1 MKKKNVNT
9 KQQGFF
15 ERYFELSKYNTTVR
29 TEVLA
34 GITTFI
40 TIAYILIII
49 PLTVSEPFVIM
60 GDASYATQVS
70 NGVFIS
76 TCIGAFIGTML
87 VALYAKLPF
96 AQAPGMGLSAFFAYT
111 VILGMGYSYGEAL
124 VIVFLSGAL
133 FILITAIGLREA
145 IIRAIPACI
154 KDAMTPGIGL
164 FISII
169 GLKSANIVV
178 DNPATL
184 VGMIDFSQWQNPEF
198 DISLIMSA
206 TVALIGLMIIGVL
219 NSKKVKGSILIGIIA
234 ATIIGIPLGVT
245 KLDTF
250 DLNLAAK
257 FNDFFEVS
265 FMNLDFAG
273 LFAGD
278 NLMHN
283 IFTVFMLVI
292 SFSLVNMFDSLG
304 TLLGAAKQANMIDE
318 KGDVINMRQALMSDA
333 ISTLTGSMVGSPT
346 VTTLV
351 ESSAGIAEGGRTG
364 LTALTTAVL
373 FIGAIIFAPF
383 VSIIP
388 AAATAPALIY
398 VGVLMLSNIKD
409 VDFSDITNA
418 IPAFITITFMPFTY
432 SIANGIAMGL
442 ISYCVLKLFTG
453 KFNEIQPLTAIVS
466 IVFALRYVLITLG

>member
-1 MKKKNVNT
+1 MER

-15 ERYFELSKYNTTVR
+15 ERFFELSKYNTNVK

-49 PLTVSEPFVIM
+49 PMTVSEPLRII
-60 GDASYATQVS
+60 GQDAYATKVS
-70 NGVFIS
+70 NGVFIA
-76 TCIGAFIGTML
+76 TCIGAFIGTFL
-87 VALYAKLPF
+87 VAVYARLPF

-111 VILGMGYSYGEAL
+111 VMLVMGYTYSQAL
-124 VIVFLSGAL
+124 VIVFLSGAI
-133 FILITAIGLREA
+133 FIVITAIGLREA
-145 IIRAIPACI
+145 IIRAIPSCI

-164 FISII
+164 FIAII

-184 VGMIDFSQWQNPEF
+184 VSMIDFSQWQNPEF
-198 DISLIMSA
+198 DTQLIMSA
-206 TVALIGLMIIGVL
+206 TVALIGLIVIGVL
-219 NSKKVKGSILIGIIA
+219 NAKKVKGAILIGIVV
-234 ATIIGIPLGVT
+234 ATLIGIPLGVT
-245 KLDTF
+245 KFDAF
-250 DLNLAAK
+250 DLNLATK
-257 FNDFFEVS
+257 FHDFYEVS
-265 FMNLDFAG
+265 LFNLDFAG
-273 LFAGD
+273 LFGGED
-278 NLMHN
+278 LIHN
-283 IFTVFMLVI
+283 IFIVFMLVI

-304 TLLGAAKQANMIDE
+304 TLLGAAKQANMMDE
-318 KGDVINMRQALMSDA
+318 KGEVIRMKQALMSDA
-333 ISTLTGSMVGSPT
+333 ISTLTGALVGAPT

-364 LTALTTAVL
+364 LTALTTSML
-373 FIGAIIFAPF
+373 FIAAIICAPF

-398 VGVLMLSNIKD
+398 VGVLMLANVKD

-442 ISYCVLKLFTG
+442 ISFCLLKLFTG
-453 KFNEIQPLTAIVS
+453 KTKEIKTLTAVVS
-466 IVFALRYVLITLG
+466 IIFALRYVLISLG

>member
-60 GDASYATQVS
+60 GDTSYATQVS

-87 VALYAKLPF
+87 VAFYAKLPF

-145 IIRAIPACI
+145 IIRAIPASI

-169 GLKSANIVV
+169 GLKSASIVV

-206 TVALIGLMIIGVL
+206 TVALIGLMVIGVL
-219 NSKKVKGSILIGIIA
+219 NSKKVKGSILIGIIT
-234 ATIIGIPLGVT
+234 ATIIGIPLGIT

-250 DLNLAAK
+250 DLNLATK
-257 FNDFFEVS
+257 FKDFFEVS
-265 FMNLDFAG
+265 FMNLDFSG

-278 NLMHN
+278 NLIHN

-318 KGDVINMRQALMSDA
+318 KGEVINMRQALMSDA
-333 ISTLTGSMVGSPT
+333 ISTLTGAMVGSPT

-373 FIGAIIFAPF
+373 FIGAIVFAPF

-398 VGVLMLSNIKD
+398 VGVLMLSNVKD

-453 KFNEIQPLTAIVS
+453 QRKEIKPLTAIVS
-466 IVFALRYVLITLG
+466 IIFALRYVLITLG